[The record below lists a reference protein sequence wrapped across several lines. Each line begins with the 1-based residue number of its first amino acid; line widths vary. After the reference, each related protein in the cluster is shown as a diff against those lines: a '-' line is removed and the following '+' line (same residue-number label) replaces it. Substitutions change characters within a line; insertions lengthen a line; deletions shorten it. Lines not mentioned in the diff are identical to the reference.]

1 MSELHKLN
9 AAVQVRNKRVAELE
23 AENKQQMNGYLEH
36 CHDIGIKHDA
46 EIAALQAENKR
57 LREALLTHQRVEWG
71 ENEHRFMCS
80 ICWTTSSQGHKKDCI
95 FSELGVTHLPTV
107 KDAKL

>member
-1 MSELHKLN
+1 MSGRRTYPEKMRGR
-9 AAVQVRNKRVAELE
+9 VSVRDD
-23 AENKQQMNGYLEH
+23 H
-36 CHDIGIKHDA
+36 IDA
-46 EIAALQAENKR
+46 LKAENKR

-95 FSELGVTHLPTV
+95 FSELGVTHLPTLN
-107 KDAKL
+107 ATKLEGEL

>member
-23 AENKQQMNGYLEH
+23 
-36 CHDIGIKHDA
+36 
-46 EIAALQAENKR
+46 AENKR

-95 FSELGVTHLPTV
+95 FSELGVTHLPTLN
-107 KDAKL
+107 ATKLEGEL